1 MLPNKSW
8 LTLLT
13 VARFLTTSSSNM
25 TSFQTNL
32 FFRVISHNKE
42 SYFLKAVTMA
52 VTFACCI
59 VVILFCLH
67 EFGYDKFHK
76 DSDSVFRILQKNNNE
91 VMSGNRF
98 SNRIPIEIFQMMKSF
113 ANDSIVVSRVK
124 PLEELVVLTE
134 SQVFSD
140 ERAFFTDL
148 EIASIFSFEIIDGS
162 LDQFNLKN
170 SVMLSS
176 SKARRYFGS
185 VSAVG
190 KKLRLFTLG
199 DTITLAITA
208 VYADF
213 PSNSHQD
220 FSFIARF
227 DSTAI
232 NSLWFDPGDVAVY
245 SKIIQGGIENYES
258 KLNQVTMAGESTYSF
273 QPISEIH
280 FGPRVNGENVSHG
293 DYYSILILI
302 AITSLIF
309 FLALTSIIC
318 LTTLTLPQRSKE
330 LAIKKL
336 TGTSHLNLSLGF
348 LKESFVLVSI
358 SFLISIALLFAISD
372 WIDSIL
378 AINLASLV
386 VSDNVSLITS
396 VILVF
401 LIFSLAT
408 PLLASK
414 FTRATPIRLLST
426 DVISFPRLKRIITFL
441 QLGVSLFLIVASI
454 VINRQIKY
462 SLVKEPGR
470 NHDQV
475 VYVNYPKELSTEG
488 LERLSSG
495 WKKNNPNIIDVMATS
510 QLPDQISSKEVN
522 SAFYKISVNRSFNEF
537 FDLRIVEGS
546 WFKANDGDSIFM
558 LNERGRELEVELS
571 NVRGTFK
578 DFSAQFHQPEKP
590 LKISISSY
598 SNYNFL
604 CIRVLEVD
612 IRQTIGYLSRYFG
625 NNGKSASIRFMDKHF
640 EEWLNYQD
648 RLNTLSEILAIISLV
663 LSCCAIYA
671 LSISLVRDKIKQLA
685 IHKLLGANTLN
696 IIFILAGEFA
706 RLLLIAIL
714 FFAPLTYIAINEA
727 LRNFVYATHLTW
739 MDSIFPL
746 VFCGAATV
754 IVCTM
759 QTLSLSREDLSK
771 ALKG

>member
-1 MLPNKSW
+1 M
-8 LTLLT
+8 
-13 VARFLTTSSSNM
+13 
-25 TSFQTNL
+25 
-32 FFRVISHNKE
+32 
-42 SYFLKAVTMA
+42 
-52 VTFACCI
+52 
-59 VVILFCLH
+59 
-67 EFGYDKFHK
+67 
-76 DSDSVFRILQKNNNE
+76 
-91 VMSGNRF
+91 
-98 SNRIPIEIFQMMKSF
+98 
-113 ANDSIVVSRVK
+113 
-124 PLEELVVLTE
+124 
-134 SQVFSD
+134 
-140 ERAFFTDL
+140 
-148 EIASIFSFEIIDGS
+148 
-162 LDQFNLKN
+162 
-170 SVMLSS
+170 
-176 SKARRYFGS
+176 
-185 VSAVG
+185 
-190 KKLRLFTLG
+190 
-199 DTITLAITA
+199 
-208 VYADF
+208 
-213 PSNSHQD
+213 
-220 FSFIARF
+220 
-227 DSTAI
+227 
-232 NSLWFDPGDVAVY
+232 
-245 SKIIQGGIENYES
+245 
-258 KLNQVTMAGESTYSF
+258 
-273 QPISEIH
+273 
-280 FGPRVNGENVSHG
+280 
-293 DYYSILILI
+293 
-302 AITSLIF
+302 
-309 FLALTSIIC
+309 
-318 LTTLTLPQRSKE
+318 
-330 LAIKKL
+330 
-336 TGTSHLNLSLGF
+336 
-348 LKESFVLVSI
+348 SI

-462 SLVKEPGR
+462 YLVKEPGR